1 VSDGADDR
9 PPEAEMG
16 YTEYRCRNC
25 GRTTPKNTP
34 PCDRCGGYDFE
45 RVEVTASDF
54 DDEVRAPS
62 NVQLVRENPAVATG
76 IVVVLAGLLVA
87 ALAYSGA
94 VVVADP
100 TGTYRF
106 GAVSATPVDDD
117 GTLTAGEFRTRLAAE
132 HDVAAMRWSGRGLS
146 VRVETDAAANDAVVA
161 EVMAVARSY
170 ATYVDAGGEAATLE
184 LTVDTPD
191 GDARVRIDGDDA
203 RAYADGDISEGAYRD
218 RVFGQ

>member
-1 VSDGADDR
+1 MSDGTDDR
-9 PPEAEMG
+9 PAEAEMG
-16 YTEYRCRNC
+16 YTEYRCTNC

-62 NVQLVRENPAVATG
+62 NVQLLRENPGVAAG
-76 IVVVLAGLLVA
+76 IVVVLAGLLIA

-117 GTLTAGEFRTRLAAE
+117 GTLTAGEFRTQLEANHE
-132 HDVAAMRWSGRGLS
+132 IAAMRWSGRGIDL
-146 VRVETDAAANDAVVA
+146 RVETGATANDAVVA
-161 EVMAVARSY
+161 EVMDVARSY
-170 ATYVDAGGEAATLE
+170 ATYVGAGGEAATLE
-184 LTVDTPD
+184 LTVATPD
-191 GDARVRIDGDDA
+191 GEARVRIDGDDA
-203 RAYADGDISEGAYRD
+203 RAYADGDISEGTYRD
-218 RVFGQ
+218 RVFGG

>member
-1 VSDGADDR
+1 VSDGQDDR
-9 PPEAEMG
+9 PPEAEIG
-16 YTEYRCRNC
+16 YTEYRCTNC

-62 NVQLVRENPAVATG
+62 NVQLVRENPAVAAG

-106 GAVSATPVDDD
+106 GAVSGTAVDDD
-117 GTLTAGEFRTRLAAE
+117 GTLTAGEFRTQLEADHE
-132 HDVAAMRWSGRGLS
+132 VAAMRWSGQGLS
-146 VRVETDAAANDAVVA
+146 VRVETDATANDAVVA

-170 ATYVDAGGEAATLE
+170 ATYVDSGGEAAALE
-184 LTVDTPD
+184 LTVATPD
-191 GDARVRIDGDDA
+191 GEARVRIDAADA

-218 RVFGQ
+218 RVFGR